1 MRRHFGGT
9 ARARVL
15 SPALAHVGVLAL
27 DVLALGVLALGAV
40 ALGVVAFAG
49 GALGASIADSRVDSA
64 AMADWAPA
72 TGAAPAAPQAAGA
85 PLPQQILLPVAA
97 TTVAPGETITDAM
110 LVDKSFPAHVTSE
123 YPVAVNR
130 GQLVGKVARRVLL
143 AGNAVPVAAVGDAKV
158 VTRGVA
164 TELRFEQD
172 GLLITAMGVPLDS
185 AGVGTMVRLKNV
197 DSGKIV
203 TGIVQA
209 DGSVKVGGK

>member
-1 MRRHFGGT
+1 MRRHFGGA
-9 ARARVL
+9 ARARAL
-15 SPALAHVGVLAL
+15 SHALARI
-27 DVLALGVLALGAV
+27 GVLALGS
-40 ALGVVAFAG
+40 LAFAG
-49 GALGASIADSRVDSA
+49 GALAASIADSRVDSSA
-64 AMADWAPA
+64 LADWAPP
-72 TGAAPAAPQAAGA
+72 TGAAPATPPVAGA
-85 PLPQQILLPVAA
+85 PLPQQVMLPVAA

-123 YPVAVNR
+123 YPIAVNR

-143 AGNAVPVAAVGDAKV
+143 AGNAVPVGAVGEAKV

-164 TELRFEQD
+164 TELRFEQG

-185 AGVGTMVRLKNV
+185 ATVGAMVRLKNV